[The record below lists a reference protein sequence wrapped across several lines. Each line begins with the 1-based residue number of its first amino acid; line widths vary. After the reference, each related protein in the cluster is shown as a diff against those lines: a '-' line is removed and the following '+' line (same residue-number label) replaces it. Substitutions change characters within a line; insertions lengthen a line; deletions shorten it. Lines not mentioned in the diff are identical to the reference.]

1 MTSRWLVPVLAL
13 LPLVGMA
20 ASVTT
25 HLLAERGATEWRIPV
40 AGRDPRDLVR
50 GHYAAF
56 SYAWTVDGSI
66 ASCKG
71 GSGGGCVLCLKEGGR
86 RVVIAPPATACAGR
100 IDPVA
105 SVLLRGARD
114 FGASSTFEGTRVW
127 IPEADAAR
135 IDRQL
140 RAGQLVAVAK
150 LTPNG
155 RLIAKRLEPAP

>member
-1 MTSRWLVPVLAL
+1 MTRRWLVPVLAL

-20 ASVTT
+20 ASLTT

-66 ASCKG
+66 ARC
-71 GSGGGCVLCLKEGGR
+71 GGGCVLCLQDGGR
-86 RVVIAPPATACAGR
+86 RVVIAPATTACAGR

-105 SVLLRGARD
+105 SGLLRGGRD

-127 IPEADAAR
+127 IPEAKATR
-135 IDRQL
+135 IDQQL
-140 RAGQLVAVAK
+140 RAGKLVAVAK
-150 LTPNG
+150 LTPDG
-155 RLIAKRLEPAP
+155 RLIAKRLEPGP